1 MFSCFADDN
10 LIRSPSNKIPSSSSS
25 SSSSQMTNRFVVA
38 REEDFYSFYFVAF
51 EKMYSHA
58 LSLLLL
64 IIITIQSV
72 VYSTGRHCVCVRV
85 CVRDY
90 FIIPSKVVQ
99 KSEGEKRG
107 LFLSL
112 SRFSTQNHNER
123 VLSFDAFFP
132 HLNITRRR
140 REI

>member
-1 MFSCFADDN
+1 
-10 LIRSPSNKIPSSSSS
+10 
-25 SSSSQMTNRFVVA
+25 MTNRFVVA

-64 IIITIQSV
+64 IIMIIRV
-72 VYSTGRHCVCVRV
+72 VYYGQTLCVCVRV

-99 KSEGEKRG
+99 KNEGEKRG

-123 VLSFDAFFP
+123 VLSFDAFFS

>member
-10 LIRSPSNKIPSSSSS
+10 LIRSPSNKIPSSSS

-99 KSEGEKRG
+99 KNEGENEG
-107 LFLSL
+107 SFSLSL
-112 SRFSTQNHNER
+112 AFPHKTTTNGFC
-123 VLSFDAFFP
+123 LLMLFFP
-132 HLNITRRR
+132 ILI
-140 REI
+140 

>member
-1 MFSCFADDN
+1 M
-10 LIRSPSNKIPSSSSS
+10 
-25 SSSSQMTNRFVVA
+25 
-38 REEDFYSFYFVAF
+38 
-51 EKMYSHA
+51 
-58 LSLLLL
+58 
-64 IIITIQSV
+64 
-72 VYSTGRHCVCVRV
+72 CVRV

-112 SRFSTQNHNER
+112 SLSLAFPHKPQRTG

>member
-1 MFSCFADDN
+1 M
-10 LIRSPSNKIPSSSSS
+10 
-25 SSSSQMTNRFVVA
+25 
-38 REEDFYSFYFVAF
+38 
-51 EKMYSHA
+51 
-58 LSLLLL
+58 
-64 IIITIQSV
+64 
-72 VYSTGRHCVCVRV
+72 CVRV

-107 LFLSL
+107 LSLSL
-112 SRFSTQNHNER
+112 SLSLLFHTNHNER
-123 VLSFDAFFP
+123 VLSFDAFFS

>member
-1 MFSCFADDN
+1 
-10 LIRSPSNKIPSSSSS
+10 
-25 SSSSQMTNRFVVA
+25 MTNRFVVA

-112 SRFSTQNHNER
+112 S
-123 VLSFDAFFP
+123 LAFP
-132 HLNITRRR
+132 HKPQRTLGFVF
-140 REI
+140 

>member
-99 KSEGEKRG
+99 KNEGEKRG

-112 SRFSTQNHNER
+112 SLSLFHTNHNER
-123 VLSFDAFFP
+123 GFCLLMLFFP
-132 HLNITRRR
+132 ILI
-140 REI
+140 